1 MVRTQA
7 GLILTNTIK
16 ECWDNDNVSG
26 TDKQRR
32 LKAGGCNELVRG
44 VNEWRIYDE
53 KGTSARRVR

>member
-1 MVRTQA
+1 MVGTQA

-32 LKAGGCNELVRG
+32 LKAGGCNELVECSERG
-44 VNEWRIYDE
+44 ADL
-53 KGTSARRVR
+53 